1 MKLVL
6 FDIDGTL
13 LRGDGSARRA
23 FEGSL
28 AQVFG
33 SAPDPSV
40 HYDGKTDP
48 QIARELMRLAGHDDA
63 AIDARLEDAIAGYLE
78 RLRREVSNGTRH
90 FEALPGVEA
99 LLDALEPRDDVVLG
113 LLTGNV
119 ADGAAVKLAC
129 AGIEIDRFRVNAF
142 GSDHESRPELPR
154 VAQRRARDLLGH
166 DFEGD
171 AIVVVGDTPAD
182 IHCARSV
189 GARTLAVA
197 TGRYSVDDLAAH
209 APTTVLPDL
218 TETGRVV
225 AALLDGAPPLR

>member
-28 AQVFG
+28 THVFG
-33 SAPDPSV
+33 TTPDPRV

-63 AIDARLEDAIAGYLE
+63 AIDERLSLAIDGYLE

-90 FEALPGVEA
+90 FEALPGVDA

-119 ADGAAVKLAC
+119 ADGATIKLRC
-129 AGIEIDRFRVNAF
+129 AGLDVARFRVNAF
-142 GSDHESRPELPR
+142 GSDHEHRPELPR
-154 VAQRRARDLLGH
+154 VAQRRAREVTGH
-166 DFEGD
+166 HFEGD

-182 IHCARSV
+182 IACARSV

-197 TGRYSVDDLAAH
+197 TGRYSVDELAEH
-209 APTTVLPDL
+209 APTAAVADL
-218 TETGRVV
+218 TDTAAVV
-225 AALLDGAPPLR
+225 AALVG

>member
-33 SAPDPSV
+33 TTPDPRV

-63 AIDARLEDAIAGYLE
+63 AIDERLALAIDGYLE

-90 FEALPGVEA
+90 FEALPGVGA

-119 ADGAAVKLAC
+119 AAGATIKLRC
-129 AGIEIDRFRVNAF
+129 AGLDVARFRVNAF
-142 GSDHESRPELPR
+142 GSDHEHRPELPR
-154 VAQRRARDLLGH
+154 VAQRRAREVTGH
-166 DFEGD
+166 HFDGD

-182 IHCARSV
+182 IACARSV

-197 TGRYSVDDLAAH
+197 TGRYSVDELAEH
-209 APTTVLPDL
+209 APTVTFADL
-218 TETGRVV
+218 TDTAAVV
-225 AALLDGAPPLR
+225 AALVD

>member
-33 SAPDPSV
+33 TTPDPRV

-63 AIDARLEDAIAGYLE
+63 AIDERLPLAIDGYLE

-90 FEALPGVEA
+90 FEALPGVDA

-119 ADGAAVKLAC
+119 AAGATIKLRC
-129 AGIEIDRFRVNAF
+129 AGLDVARFRVNAF
-142 GSDHESRPELPR
+142 GSDHEHRPELPR
-154 VAQRRARDLLGH
+154 VAQRRAREVTGH
-166 DFEGD
+166 HFDGD

-182 IHCARSV
+182 IACARPPT
-189 GARTLAVA
+189 ARTLAVA
-197 TGRYSVDDLAAH
+197 TGRYSVDELAEH
-209 APTTVLPDL
+209 APTVTFADL
-218 TETGRVV
+218 TDTAAVV
-225 AALLDGAPPLR
+225 AALVD